1 MLNAAYLGVNRM
13 KNIRHEEVSR
23 DSLYQD
29 LTDNLE
35 LVFQLWRNGERQMRF
50 IVPVLCAIRLEAF
63 INVVG
68 KTKIDSW
75 DGLERKLG
83 FKEKCL
89 IIGEITGKA
98 FDADLDLNKKAIA
111 IFDIRNALVHPK
123 MKIEKIDEMITEE
136 EYEARSSGYFGIN
149 HHLRSELSEEKVI
162 ALKNNTDQFIDFWGK
177 QFLDHPEYWLRGG
190 STGGFTFEPES
201 NG

>member
-1 MLNAAYLGVNRM
+1 MN
-13 KNIRHEEVSR
+13 NIRHEDISR

-29 LTDNLE
+29 LTENLE
-35 LVFQLWRNGERQMRF
+35 MVFKLWSNGERQLRF
-50 IVPVLCAIRLEAF
+50 IIPVLCAIRLEAF

-68 KTKIDSW
+68 KMKINSW

-89 IIGEITGKA
+89 IIGEISDKV
-98 FDADLDLNKKAIA
+98 FDVDLDLNKKAIS
-111 IFDIRNALVHPK
+111 IFNIRNALVHPK
-123 MKIEKIDEMITEE
+123 MKLEKVDEMITQE
-136 EYEARSSGYFGIN
+136 EYEARSTYYCGIN
-149 HHLRSELSEEKVI
+149 HHLRSELSIEKVT
-162 ALKNNTDQFIDFWGK
+162 ALKEITDHFIDYWGK

-201 NG
+201 SG